1 MIAYILIVMGFM
13 MRLAPHA
20 PNMVPIAA
28 IAIFAGSYLNKKAVP
43 WVPLAIM
50 VLSDLII
57 GLHGVVFYTWGAFII
72 IGFLG
77 MRLRENRTPLRILGT
92 TVSASL
98 IFFVITNFG
107 VFLAWYPQTWQGF
120 TTCYIKALPFLRN
133 TMISNVAFAFVFFGL
148 YELARKLAGES
159 RFREVLLA
167 N

>member
-20 PNMVPIAA
+20 PNMVPVAA

-57 GLHGVVFYTWGAFII
+57 GLHGVVFYTWGAFIL

-77 MRLRENRTPLRILGT
+77 MRLRERRTPLNIFGT
-92 TVSASL
+92 TVSAAL
-98 IFFVITNFG
+98 IFFVVTNFG
-107 VFLAWYPQTWQGF
+107 VFLAWYPHTWEGF
-120 TTCYIKALPFLRN
+120 ATCYIKAVPFLRN
-133 TMISNVAFAFVFFGL
+133 TMISNVIFAFVLFGL
-148 YELARKLAGES
+148 YELARKLVEKN